1 MGSGQ
6 VWQWARRG
14 IAVAAIGPLAFVPTA
29 VAQETGGP
37 PQAQPGAAPAA
48 PADQAPAPLPR
59 GVIAPGVSI
68 AGVDVSGLTARAA
81 RVAVVRQYIV
91 PQREVM
97 VLVHRGKRIPLDPA
111 VVGHTAD
118 LAYAVKVALLYGR
131 RIRVPEGGVDVA
143 PRERVDLRKLLG
155 LLRSRVARFDVPAR
169 DAAFAMR
176 GARPVA
182 RDARPGIELQE
193 RRSLRVVRD
202 AILDRTSNV
211 VRLPA
216 RRTRP
221 DVVRLPNAI
230 IIDRG
235 NFRLT
240 LWRHNARNETF
251 PIAVGTASHPTP
263 SGNYRVI
270 QKQVN
275 PTWFP
280 PNSPWAAGLGP
291 VPPGP
296 ANPLGTRWIGTSA
309 PAIGMHG
316 TPSPSS
322 IGTRASHG
330 CIRMYMNDVER
341 LYNLVEIGTPVYIR

>member
-1 MGSGQ
+1 MSTGQ
-6 VWQWARRG
+6 VRRMARG
-14 IAVAAIGPLAFVPTA
+14 SLAAMALGALVVAPPAM
-29 VAQETGGP
+29 AQD
-37 PQAQPGAAPAA
+37 PGTPPAA
-48 PADQAPAPLPR
+48 PAPSSEGAPAPLAR

-81 RVAVVRQYIV
+81 RRAVVVEYIV
-91 PQREVM
+91 PQRKRLVM
-97 VLVHRGKRIPLDPA
+97 VYRGKRVPLDPV

-118 LAYAVKVALLYGR
+118 LGYAVKAALLFGR
-131 RIRVPEGGVDVA
+131 SRTVPEEGFDV
-143 PRERVDLRKLLG
+143 PLRERVDPRKVLG
-155 LLRSRVARFDVPAR
+155 LLRSRVARFDVAPR
-169 DAAFAMR
+169 DAAFSMR
-176 GARPVA
+176 GATPVA
-182 RDARPGIELQE
+182 RDARPGIALNQ
-193 RRSLRVVRD
+193 RRSMRLVRN
-202 AILDRTSNV
+202 AILQRESNV
-211 VRLPA
+211 VRLPS

-221 DVVRLPNAI
+221 DVVRLPNVI
-230 IIDRG
+230 VIDRG
-235 NFRLT
+235 SFRLT
-240 LWRHNARNETF
+240 LWRHNGRNETF
-251 PIAVGTASHPTP
+251 PIAVGTSSHPTP
-263 SGNYRVI
+263 SGNYSVI

-280 PNSPWAAGLGP
+280 PSSPWAAGLGP

-341 LYNLVEIGTPVYIR
+341 LYGQVEIGTPVYIR